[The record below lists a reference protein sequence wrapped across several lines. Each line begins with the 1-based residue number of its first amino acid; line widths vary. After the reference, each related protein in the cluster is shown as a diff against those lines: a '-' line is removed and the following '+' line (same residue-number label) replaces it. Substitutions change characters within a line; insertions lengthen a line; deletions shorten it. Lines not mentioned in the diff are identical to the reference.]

1 MAKRERRELKN
12 NKKTTCVDAVLFL
25 LLYIFYIITFFA
37 ATTYT
42 VSFIKDKI
50 NDKES
55 VYIDYGEYKVFSTYS
70 NYSTFIKYDNS
81 VVIKFDHDE
90 YAIFKTV
97 EFIPRGSIVVIQ
109 FEEYSN
115 GDTYASIIGVKCKRI
130 LIEEGSEEEWK
141 IFYRNT
147 KKQLFQF

>member
-12 NKKTTCVDAVLFL
+12 NKKTTYVDVVFL
-25 LLYIFYIITFFA
+25 IVYILITFFA

-42 VSFIKDKI
+42 VSLIKNNI

-55 VYIDYGEYKVFSTYS
+55 VYIDYEEYEVFSTYS
-70 NYSTFIKYDNS
+70 SSNIFKKYRYS
-81 VVIKFDHDE
+81 VVIKVDHDT

-97 EFIPRGSIVVIQ
+97 EFIPKRSIVVIQ

-115 GDTYASIIGVKCKRI
+115 GDTYASIIGTECKRL
-130 LIEEGSEEEWK
+130 LIEEGG
-141 IFYRNT
+141 N
-147 KKQLFQF
+147 